1 LEKDEIVMVNES
13 DIPGFPSNW
22 RKSVGEE
29 QQPRRG
35 TPFADKKQS
44 STLIK
49 AITTAMKQRTASSPK
64 VKSRSPRKASKGR
77 GKGIEADSKI
87 HFGASRYYQ

>member
-1 LEKDEIVMVNES
+1 MVNES

-49 AITTAMKQRTASSPK
+49 AITSAMKQRTTTAKPRARG
-64 VKSRSPRKASKGR
+64 VKKGKSH

-87 HFGASRYYQ
+87 HFGTSHYYQ

>member
-1 LEKDEIVMVNES
+1 MVNES

-29 QQPRRG
+29 QQSRRG

-49 AITTAMKQRTASSPK
+49 AITSAMKQRTAAPK
-64 VKSRSPRKASKGR
+64 AKSRGTRKAGKGH

-87 HFGASRYYQ
+87 HFSASRYYQ